1 MLWCSMDRNTLTMPD
16 EPIVSPFVGGTSPSN
31 DAILDRTCRNHT
43 HIKHDMNSFKKKQDS
58 DMNAA

>member
-1 MLWCSMDRNTLTMPD
+1 MDRNTLTMPD

-43 HIKHDMNSFKKKQDS
+43 HIKHDMNSFEKKQDS
-58 DMNAA
+58 DMIAA